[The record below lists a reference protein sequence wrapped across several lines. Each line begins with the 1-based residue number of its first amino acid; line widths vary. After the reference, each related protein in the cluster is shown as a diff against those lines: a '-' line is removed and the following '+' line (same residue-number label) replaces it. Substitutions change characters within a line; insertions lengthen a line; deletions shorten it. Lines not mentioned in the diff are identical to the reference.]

1 MGSSI
6 LAFLLRTI
14 GVGGCAFLALYVYD
28 WGLPGAARIPY
39 LSSIPIIGDLTT
51 GRAHSYA
58 ADQVKVATAAQ
69 KAQCDAR
76 LEKTVSTFQYDVL
89 AAQLAEERKRRLIAD
104 LLTTEAS
111 KRAEAAVRA
120 KSAAEAEL
128 EARIAADNGADG
140 GRWTEEDLKWD
151 GKH

>member
-1 MGSSI
+1 MSAI
-6 LAFLLRTI
+6 IAFLLRTI
-14 GVGGCAFLALYVYD
+14 GVGGCAFLAFYVYD
-28 WGLPGAARIPY
+28 WGLPGAWRIPY

-58 ADQVKVATAAQ
+58 ADQVRIATSAQ
-69 KAQCDAR
+69 KAQCEAR
-76 LEKTVSTFQYDVL
+76 LEKTVSSFQYEAL
-89 AAQLAEERKRRLIAD
+89 AAQLAEERRRRLIAD

-111 KRAEAAVRA
+111 RRAKAALRA

-128 EARIAADNGADG
+128 EARIAADTDPDG
-140 GRWTEEDLKWD
+140 GRWSEEDRQWD

>member
-1 MGSSI
+1 MSI

-14 GVGGCAFLALYVYD
+14 GIGGCAFLALYVYD
-28 WGLPGAARIPY
+28 WGLPGASRVPY

-51 GRAHSYA
+51 GRAHSYS
-58 ADQVKVATAAQ
+58 ADQVRIATATQ
-69 KAQCDAR
+69 RAQCDAR
-76 LEKTVSTFQYDVL
+76 LEKTVSTFQYDAL

-120 KSAAEAEL
+120 KSAAEAAL
-128 EARIAADNGADG
+128 EARIAADTGADG